1 VFIDILVSSFSK
13 GYIYIMDL
21 LVRELE
27 NGDTGILVFGIILV
41 NWYYI
46 SKVFKSILYVSKYGV
61 YS

>member
-1 VFIDILVSSFSK
+1 
-13 GYIYIMDL
+13 MDL

-27 NGDTGILVFGIILV
+27 NSDTGILVFGIILV

-61 YS
+61 YT

>member
-1 VFIDILVSSFSK
+1 VFIDILVSPFSK
-13 GYIYIMDL
+13 VYIYIMNL

-27 NGDTGILVFGIILV
+27 NSDTGILVFGIILV

-46 SKVFKSILYVSKYGV
+46 SKVFKSILYMCKYGV

>member
-1 VFIDILVSSFSK
+1 MFIDILVSPFSK

-27 NGDTGILVFGIILV
+27 NSDIGILVFGIILV

-46 SKVFKSILYVSKYGV
+46 SNVFKSILYVSKYGV
-61 YS
+61 YT

>member
-1 VFIDILVSSFSK
+1 
-13 GYIYIMDL
+13 MNL

-27 NGDTGILVFGIILV
+27 NSDTGMLVFGIILV

-46 SKVFKSILYVSKYGV
+46 SKVFKSILYMYKYGV